1 MTIRTVLLFLNSPN
15 LKFKLFS
22 KFKKQKNSYMPFHM
36 PAGKCTRSRAWG
48 TQVISK
54 TEFLAELYPIFN
66 QIAIKFMVSAW

>member
-1 MTIRTVLLFLNSPN
+1 
-15 LKFKLFS
+15 
-22 KFKKQKNSYMPFHM
+22 MPFHM

-54 TEFLAELYPIFN
+54 TEFLAELY